1 MSQTPCTDFLWLSSS
16 ELHLDV
22 VYSSSTTS
30 VYSRTA
36 SYVTRFVASSQAIS
50 LSSSRFD
57 ASQPPLPLS
66 LSSPLLSRC
75 IGFIHSLVVRS
86 FKQEFGGKI
95 LRFSAILSA
104 SLDVTFL
111 LLAPRWIL
119 PPNLHIAHMNVK
131 SLESS
136 ASYSFNIVRSA
147 LVNLSRLSVNGS
159 ALADCIDLWSSV
171 SGGVARSKEEKE
183 LFVVQ
188 ICSVSKGASIHVEL
202 DMLRMLKAE
211 GVSLSEAFRTVFA
224 FWSCERGKRSGFL
237 PLAQLV
243 SPRILQNERL
253 LASSARQRRA
263 ELSVRDSSK
272 EELRFSLKGAIR
284 MYPTKVGSKVDVVY
298 RLSQLEEVDSVHQ
311 V

>member
-1 MSQTPCTDFLWLSSS
+1 MSRTPCTDFPWLSPS

-36 SYVTRFVASSQAIS
+36 SYATQFVASAQAIS

-57 ASQPPLPLS
+57 ASQPQLPLS
-66 LSSPLLSRC
+66 LSSPLLSRRMDVLP
-75 IGFIHSLVVRS
+75 SLVVRS
-86 FKQEFGGKI
+86 FKQEFGGKT

-111 LLAPRWIL
+111 LVAPRWIL
-119 PPNLHIAHMNVK
+119 PPNLHIARMNVK
-131 SLESS
+131 SSESS
-136 ASYSFNIVRSA
+136 SFSFNIVRSA

-159 ALADCIDLWSSV
+159 ALADCIDLWSSL
-171 SGGVARSKEEKE
+171 SERGDRSKEERE

-202 DMLRMLKAE
+202 DMLRVLQTE
-211 GVSLSEAFRTVFA
+211 GIRLSEAFKAVFA
-224 FWSCERGKRSGFL
+224 FWSCERGKRSGYL

-243 SPRILQNERL
+243 SPRLLQNEAL
-253 LASSARQRRA
+253 LPTSAGQRRV
-263 ELSVRDSSK
+263 EVSVRDASK
-272 EELRFSLKGAIR
+272 GELRFSLKGALR
-284 MYPTKVGSKVDVVY
+284 MYPTKAGSKVDVVY
-298 RLSQLEEVDSVHQ
+298 RLSRSETDSVHQ